1 MVYLIAIV
9 NLESQI
15 KNISYEELS
24 ARLLDEEIQI
34 VGVEESK
41 EDSNA
46 YLTISESWYYEE
58 AEVGSKGTKVTIGVS
73 ESGNEMWILW
83 KS

>member
-46 YLTISESWYYEE
+46 YLTISES
-58 AEVGSKGTKVTIGVS
+58 
-73 ESGNEMWILW
+73 
-83 KS
+83 